1 MPKCPYCKEE
11 LELKLEINPT
21 PINDKF
27 KSDLINAYESFI
39 DIQAE
44 VVPFGGKM
52 LKRMA
57 KWSLKFVDRYLDQI
71 GAIPVVFH
79 SCTKCDSVITSESL
93 IDLMSSRGSGS
104 SS

>member
-11 LELKLEINPT
+11 LELKIEINPT

-27 KSDLINAYESFI
+27 KSDLLKTYESFI
-39 DIQAE
+39 EIQAE

-57 KWSLKFVDRYLDQI
+57 KYSLKFVDRYLDRI
-71 GAIPVVFH
+71 GAIPLILH
-79 SCTKCDSVITSESL
+79 SCSKCDSVITSESL
-93 IDLMSSRGSGS
+93 IDLMSSQSSGS
-104 SS
+104 S

>member
-27 KSDLINAYESFI
+27 KDDLLKTYESFI
-39 DIQAE
+39 EIQAE

-52 LKRMA
+52 IKSMA
-57 KWSLKFVDRYLDQI
+57 KYGLKFVDRYLDRV
-71 GAIPVVFH
+71 GAIPLIMQ
-79 SCTKCDSVITSESL
+79 SCSKCDSVISSGPL
-93 IDLMSSRGSGS
+93 VDLMSSGSSGS
-104 SS
+104 S

>member
-11 LELKLEINPT
+11 IELKVEIKPA

-27 KSDLINAYESFI
+27 KSDLIQTYESFI

-52 LKRMA
+52 IKKMA
-57 KWSLKFVDRYLDQI
+57 KYSLKFVDRYLDLI
-71 GAIPVVFH
+71 GAIPLILH
-79 SCTKCDSVITSESL
+79 SCSKCDSVITAEPL
-93 IDLMSSRGSGS
+93 VDLMTSTGSGS
-104 SS
+104 S